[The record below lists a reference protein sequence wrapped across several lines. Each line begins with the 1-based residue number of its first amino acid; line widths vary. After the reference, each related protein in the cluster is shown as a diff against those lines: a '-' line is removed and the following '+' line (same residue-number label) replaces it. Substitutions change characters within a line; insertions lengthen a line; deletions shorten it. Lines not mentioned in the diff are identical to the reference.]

1 MGNAGESRRR
11 EEVPRTGGVSQRT
24 TRARR
29 EGEGKEEE
37 EVEDQEEEREACRSG
52 GEGRVAILATTK
64 Q

>member
-24 TRARR
+24 TRR